1 MAQTITG
8 ADYETL
14 VEKATKPVVIEFGA
28 DW

>member
-1 MAQTITG
+1 MAKTIDS

-14 VEKATKPVVIEFGA
+14 VKQATKPVVLEFGA